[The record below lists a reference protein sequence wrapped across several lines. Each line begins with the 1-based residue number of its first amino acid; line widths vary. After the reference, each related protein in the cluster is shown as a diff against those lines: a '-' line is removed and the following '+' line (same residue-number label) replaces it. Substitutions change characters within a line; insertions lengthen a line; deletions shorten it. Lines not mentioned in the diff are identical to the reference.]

1 MPVRKATKRKTK
13 ASTGVQEAAM
23 PKPVEVIPME
33 NKLKQPKVLIGLI
46 VVILI
51 VAAFLLKG
59 LFIAAL
65 VNGQPIARLTVISE
79 LEKQSGKQAL
89 TSLINQALIFQE
101 AKKKKITVTQSELD
115 ASLKQIE
122 DSLKSQGQDLN
133 TALAAQGMTM
143 QDLMTQLKLRSLVEK
158 LLADKIK
165 VTDTEV
171 SDYITK
177 NKDTLP
183 TNMTEAELRKNVE
196 DQLKQQK
203 LGSASQTWLD
213 QLNKDAKIN
222 YFVNY

>member
-1 MPVRKATKRKTK
+1 MPVRKAAKRKTK
-13 ASTGVQEAAM
+13 LSTVQEAVM
-23 PKPVEVIPME
+23 PKPVEMSPVK
-33 NKLKQPKVLIGLI
+33 NKLQRQKVLIGLL
-46 VVILI
+46 VVVLV

-65 VNGQPIARLTVISE
+65 VNGQPISRFTVISE

-89 TSLINQALIFQE
+89 TSLVNQTLIFQE
-101 AKKKKITVTQSELD
+101 AKKKNITVSQSELN

-158 LLADKIK
+158 LLADKIG
-165 VTDTEV
+165 VTDAEI
-171 SDYITK
+171 SDYIAK

-196 DQLKQQK
+196 EQLKQQK

>member
-1 MPVRKATKRKTK
+1 MPVRKAAKRKIK
-13 ASTGVQEAAM
+13 ASAEAHETAM
-23 PKPVEVIPME
+23 PKPVEIVPMD

-51 VAAFLLKG
+51 VAAFLFKG

-65 VNGQPIARLTVISE
+65 VNGEPITRITVISE

-101 AKKKKITVTQSELD
+101 AKKKKITVSQSELD
-115 ASLKQIE
+115 ASVKQIR
-122 DSLKSQGQDLN
+122 DGYKAQGQDLN
-133 TALAAQGMTM
+133 TALAAQRMTM

-158 LLADKIK
+158 LLADKIG
-165 VTDTEV
+165 VTDAEV

-183 TNMTEAELRKNVE
+183 TNMTEADIRKNVE

-203 LGSASQTWLD
+203 LGSAAQTWLD